1 VGRLFRGTFK
11 LAAIGGVI
19 AALVVVGRKLMG
31 GLGPQPGSP
40 DAPKEWPSLVPDQ
53 GAGDVNSNGAAGTVA
68 ATAGAVIPEGRPT
81 QDAPAPS
88 EMAAPAPSEMAA
100 PAPSELAAPAS
111 GGLVEGG
118 AAVTGTEDERIAEG
132 GSGGDLPA

>member
-19 AALVVVGRKLMG
+19 AALVVIGRKLMG

-40 DAPKEWPSLVPDQ
+40 EAPKEWPSLVPEQ
-53 GAGDVNSNGAAGTVA
+53 STADVSSNGAPETVA

-88 EMAAPAPSEMAA
+88 ELVDIDPLSAP
-100 PAPSELAAPAS
+100 

-132 GSGGDLPA
+132 GRGDLPG

>member
-40 DAPKEWPSLVPDQ
+40 EAPKEWPSLVPDQ
-53 GAGDVNSNGAAGTVA
+53 SAGEVNRNGASGTAA

-81 QDAPAPS
+81 
-88 EMAAPAPSEMAA
+88 EAA
-100 PAPSELAAPAS
+100 PAPSELAAPAPS
-111 GGLVEGG
+111 ELAAPAPSEWAAPGGLVEGG
-118 AAVTGTEDERIAEG
+118 GAVTGTEGERIAEA
-132 GSGGDLPA
+132 GGDNPA